1 MEEKREQ
8 IKNEQTQTQIEKQ
21 RQYQL
26 RSTEDIEVAVKR
38 STKALN
44 G

>member
-21 RQYQL
+21 RQYRL
-26 RSTEDIEVAVKR
+26 RRTEAIEAAVKR

-44 G
+44 S